1 MILVFLSYLNYIL
14 FTCLSIQV
22 YITYIVYDLNTLI
35 GVTQNIRV
43 MSFLQDDKLL
53 MISSLILAI
62 H

>member
-1 MILVFLSYLNYIL
+1 MILVFISYLNYIL

-22 YITYIVYDLNTLI
+22 YITYIVYDLSTL

-53 MISSLILAI
+53 MISLLTLAI